1 MTESKVLP
9 LLIYH
14 VSSFLRRIEV
24 VSIENS
30 LTCDGVCACNCQ
42 NSSSRNLPS
51 NPSATANFWGPR
63 HLAKITTWI
72 TFSSHRNVLG

>member
-30 LTCDGVCACNCQ
+30 LTCDGVVSLQ
-42 NSSSRNLPS
+42 LSE
-51 NPSATANFWGPR
+51 
-63 HLAKITTWI
+63 
-72 TFSSHRNVLG
+72 